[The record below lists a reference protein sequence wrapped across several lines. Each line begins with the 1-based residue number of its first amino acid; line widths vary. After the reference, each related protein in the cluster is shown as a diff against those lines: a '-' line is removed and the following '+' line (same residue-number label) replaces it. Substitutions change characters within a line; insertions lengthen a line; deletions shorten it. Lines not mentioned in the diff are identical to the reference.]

1 MHVFNW
7 VSVWLETL
15 QSMSWGKNAR
25 QQRWRVS
32 YCVQNIGVFCSTMC
46 INGDTTVMGHYKRT
60 ISIAFHCIRWC
71 RALHSIA
78 KHHCI
83 ARVDCTGPSINEGT
97 GRWIRGHHLPL
108 TCRYPIV
115 LVDRAEI
122 FSVYI
127 FEICCKTI
135 VCLFSAETTIESP
148 STLKLNRYQAGRRS
162 KSWFTPFILHHQ
174 CAHQCKSYFVQ
185 IKTSDMSLTVL
196 TACWV
201 HNRCLFM

>member
-1 MHVFNW
+1 
-7 VSVWLETL
+7 
-15 QSMSWGKNAR
+15 
-25 QQRWRVS
+25 
-32 YCVQNIGVFCSTMC
+32 
-46 INGDTTVMGHYKRT
+46 MGHYKRT

-148 STLKLNRYQAGRRS
+148 STLKLTRHQADRRS
-162 KSWFTPFILHHQ
+162 TAEQNHDLHLLYSTTSVHTSVNRIL
-174 CAHQCKSYFVQ
+174 CKLRLQ
-185 IKTSDMSLTVL
+185 ICLSPSLQLVGCITDVYL
-196 TACWV
+196 CS
-201 HNRCLFM
+201 